1 MRLLKRLLNPW
12 PRSFSLTRLSI
23 GRTRDFFR
31 SSRALNDSEVF
42 FLAATSLRF
51 LFPALFAEFKS
62 FLAARSRAAW
72 AKDKGAGR
80 G

>member
-1 MRLLKRLLNPW
+1 MAALLLTHSAVYRQNA
-12 PRSFSLTRLSI
+12 RFFSLFSSI
-23 GRTRDFFR
+23 KRFG
-31 SSRALNDSEVF
+31 SLLLGCN
-42 FLAATSLRF
+42 LAAF